1 MNKTSSTFAHPKYD
15 GVSSL
20 FIIKKQKPPIGNK
33 YESTCDH
40 VMGLID
46 QLIDQVIDWLVDH
59 FINQVI
65 DWLIK

>member
-46 QLIDQVIDWLVDH
+46 QLIDQVID
-59 FINQVI
+59 
-65 DWLIK
+65 